1 MDILDDEV
9 LKRLAT
15 DTSRGRFPVL
25 IAAFLKEIEKC
36 TEQLNAAVSER
47 DEGKVREIAH
57 VLKSVSGTFGATRLY
72 ESSTRIEQAAIEEK
86 ACHNLA
92 LIDHHSKTVGDTVLA
107 FTELNSKS

>member
-57 VLKSVSGTFGATRLY
+57 FQGHLVPRAFMSHQRVSNRLRLKKRLV
-72 ESSTRIEQAAIEEK
+72 TIW
-86 ACHNLA
+86 L
-92 LIDHHSKTVGDTVLA
+92 
-107 FTELNSKS
+107 